1 MNAIE
6 KIKAVKELR
15 QIRNDLY
22 SGSLKPIPKI
32 KAVKRLREL
41 RSLLGASASNEL
53 DESSLK
59 PLALPD
65 DAKRG
70 DLRRAAKQWLSENV
84 QGKTITT
91 SDGKKVSF
99 NRNESTDHLSF
110 NASRSKLHAK
120 AVTFVIDVFKTGN
133 FVGKEALS
141 HHRKDNFVAFHKYQ
155 KWVEIDG
162 YRVLLET
169 AAGELPNG
177 ELEAVEELIAYN
189 QRLASKQ
196 KVENAPASIETAM
209 DSSQAAGSVFHVDN
223 HTAVFDKAQ
232 IYISDLIGYVC
243 ILQILDPQGNDV
255 TNTYQETNTQ
265 PEKTSA
271 LYTFDDTQT
280 KTQRQH
286 ANNAVFAI
294 LDKIERG
301 EMQPENLTPQDKA
314 TLARYSGSGGGLK
327 GRDGKTGSAHE
338 YYTPAPVAAAMWQ
351 AVQEMG
357 FGGGKVLDPCG
368 GSGIFGA
375 FAPENTIVQAVEMD
389 ETSAAVNQL
398 VNGSE
403 RYHVDVASFEE
414 RAQSIP
420 DNSVDAIVTNVP
432 FGDVS
437 LRKHRNKDSK
447 YRKENLQTYFVLRSL
462 DKLKPRGL
470 AAFIVPSSF
479 LDGKGG
485 KAQNAR
491 VLTSQVAEFVGAYR
505 LPNSVFGTAGADVA
519 TDVLFY
525 RKYSRDVAEKIAE
538 LQAQNPALLHEA
550 RVMWDDYI
558 GGKYF
563 RLPENKKYI
572 LGTEGEIESWRT
584 DANGVKKKVYAV
596 INNDSVANIAQAIK
610 RFHGSRIDWAL
621 LDATETEPQTYQAG
635 DTVYQNGQAFVF
647 DGVKFNAQAASE
659 NEMESRANDMMAKL
673 DTPLSAFENQVSA
686 VDFQA
691 ACDYFI
697 QTAQHRFI
705 PEWAA
710 RLHQDLS
717 RVAENKRDAQLRR
730 VLVGLSVQYVMDHFA
745 GDDQTENHADLS
757 DAMKLRV
764 ALDKN
769 LSGWKKAVAAIA
781 LHYSRDT
788 GFSAAWRGDTGNL
801 TQELDADKKVE
812 QLQYLGGTLALSAQ
826 SVRDLGIE
834 PMSSDDWCVNANG
847 TECMKADDYFVGSLK
862 DVLAKID
869 TDIQAA
875 ASDDI
880 RAKLERM
887 RELARAKA
895 PVVRV
900 DNMRFGLRSP
910 FVDNQTLLRF
920 VQGKLSQSK
929 SSLKARLAQQENG
942 AFSIVFDGTP
952 KTENDK
958 LLKRIGAYL
967 ESGRV
972 SHQGVELTTA
982 DGKAMTDSQKLAL
995 IREAV
1000 NEWNAEFDT
1009 WLKADAAFM
1018 QSVADKANDP
1028 ANIRFPQVDNDAPLD
1043 IAGANETVKLHG
1055 YQNAY
1060 IRKAAREFAPINAFG
1075 VGLGKTFTGLAAAQY
1090 ALETGTKQKICFV
1103 VPNAVLSNWHKESS
1117 KYYNENEREK
1127 CLFIGADLDDDG
1139 GLVVNSKNYARD
1151 LNRVLENRH
1160 NKIFMTQQAFEKIR
1174 LREETAQ
1181 DYINYIGRVD
1191 NSFAEKQNA
1200 AKNEKAQA
1208 KAQNLAADIAGKN
1221 KLENAPYFEDLGIDA
1236 VVVDEAHHFKNAK
1249 QAIKVAQVKGL
1260 PSGKPSNRAIDM
1272 SVKLWVVRGGNPRQD
1287 GAMLLTAT
1295 PVTNSPLE
1303 IYSMMSLAIGEERVN
1318 QALLG
1323 SIKGADDFIEA
1334 ICEIQSR
1341 EEVDMKGDTVSAQS
1355 LVGIK
1360 NLALVQQLIG
1370 SNADIKEAQDV
1381 GIAFKQVES
1390 EEISDGIVLD
1400 ATTRRELEKAQ
1411 NAYRIAKMK
1420 IKEQPISGESAQAL
1434 ADFQAVL
1441 EEVGKLETVAH
1452 PFSTIKRMSAALL
1465 DTALLA
1471 DHTVYNVSNVEAAQ
1485 AAVEAFNSQAKAT
1498 FKTERQPENAAWVV
1512 GETTRKNAET
1522 GESITLYT
1530 VKAVAEYADN
1540 QVTLNCQDFN
1550 AQLKLEALLDKHGAD
1565 VSVSVSP
1572 KIAALVENVK
1582 KEQAHIRYAAAPYAK
1597 QIIFVESLAMH
1608 TKIKRIL
1615 TAECGIPAARI
1626 TFISGQFNSDPDE
1639 IIEVQERF
1647 NGDDDNG
1654 YSIIIANKK
1663 AEVGINLQKGCQ
1675 AIHHLELNWTPDSIT
1690 QRNGRGIRQGN
1701 TAEKVN
1707 VYFYEAD
1714 GTFDTYK
1721 RTAINRKSNWIDSV
1735 MRQPENSQD
1744 YAEVGQELTAEDYD
1758 EMIAFDGSAA
1768 AFEAMLQRQNAR
1780 KQAEIERQ
1788 AIAAQNVNIRIV
1800 RQSNEW
1806 LENNP
1811 TAQQRLLNEIKEAAK
1826 DNEALTDANKRL
1838 AKSIEK
1844 SAAEKTIAKNQKA
1857 RDIAYQRMEQWAER
1871 LNGAMYEDKP
1881 IVRAMNEED
1890 RRGYYAQHEDFNV
1903 IIPNYYH
1910 KEELFR
1916 LPENHV
1922 IAQEWQIERNKQLA
1936 LRQSAANNAK
1946 QAAHINGAMADF
1958 VIDALGQGIEL
1969 YRLSDNE
1976 YLPINTIVMSQEEV
1990 YLVSSGKGN
1999 LRYYYGYDTA
2009 NVTNSIYD
2017 DLAKMRILR
2026 PDDADYVDGIKA
2038 LAKWQSAA
2046 MRYLT
2051 QNGRYQRDESEKYPS
2066 VLIDNVLDY
2075 LDDDVK

>member
-1 MNAIE
+1 M
-6 KIKAVKELR
+6 
-15 QIRNDLY
+15 
-22 SGSLKPIPKI
+22 
-32 KAVKRLREL
+32 
-41 RSLLGASASNEL
+41 
-53 DESSLK
+53 
-59 PLALPD
+59 
-65 DAKRG
+65 
-70 DLRRAAKQWLSENV
+70 
-84 QGKTITT
+84 
-91 SDGKKVSF
+91 
-99 NRNESTDHLSF
+99 
-110 NASRSKLHAK
+110 
-120 AVTFVIDVFKTGN
+120 
-133 FVGKEALS
+133 
-141 HHRKDNFVAFHKYQ
+141 
-155 KWVEIDG
+155 
-162 YRVLLET
+162 
-169 AAGELPNG
+169 
-177 ELEAVEELIAYN
+177 
-189 QRLASKQ
+189 
-196 KVENAPASIETAM
+196 
-209 DSSQAAGSVFHVDN
+209 
-223 HTAVFDKAQ
+223 AQ
-232 IYISDLIGYVC
+232 
-243 ILQILDPQGNDV
+243 
-255 TNTYQETNTQ
+255 
-265 PEKTSA
+265 
-271 LYTFDDTQT
+271 
-280 KTQRQH
+280 
-286 ANNAVFAI
+286 
-294 LDKIERG
+294 
-301 EMQPENLTPQDKA
+301 
-314 TLARYSGSGGGLK
+314 YSGSGGGLK
-327 GRDGKTGSAHE
+327 ARDGKTGSAHE
-338 YYTPAPVAAAMWQ
+338 YYTPAPVASAMWD
-351 AVQEMG
+351 VVKEMG

-375 FAPENTIVQAVEMD
+375 FAPENAVVQVVEMD
-389 ETSAAVNQL
+389 ETSATVNKL

-462 DKLKPRGL
+462 DKLKHGGL
-470 AAFIVPSSF
+470 GAFIVPSSF

-485 KAQNAR
+485 KAENAR
-491 VLTSQVAEFVGAYR
+491 VLTSQMAEFIGAYR

-519 TDVLFY
+519 TDILFY
-525 RKYSRDVAEKIAE
+525 RKYGQDAAEKIAQ
-538 LQAQNPALLHEA
+538 LQAQNPDVLTEA

-558 GGKYF
+558 SGKYF
-563 RLPENKKYI
+563 KLPENKKFI
-572 LGTEGEIESWRT
+572 LGEEGETESWRT
-584 DANGVKKKVYAV
+584 DENGDKKKVYAV

-621 LDATETEPQTYQAG
+621 LDATEAEPQSYQTG
-635 DTVYQNGQAFVF
+635 DIVYQNGQAFVF
-647 DGVKFNAQAASE
+647 DGVKFNAQAVSE
-659 NEMESRANDMMAKL
+659 NELESRSNDIMAKL
-673 DTPLSAFENQVSA
+673 DTPLSAFEHKVSA
-686 VDFQA
+686 SDFQA

-710 RLHQDLS
+710 RLHKDLS
-717 RVAENKRDAQLRR
+717 RVAENKREAQLRR
-730 VLVGLSVQYVMDHFA
+730 VLVGLSVQYVMDNFA
-745 GDDQTENHADLS
+745 GENQTENHADLS

-769 LSGWKKAVAAIA
+769 LSGWKKAIAAIA
-781 LHYSRDT
+781 LHYDRKT
-788 GFSAAWRGDTGNL
+788 GFSAAWRGATGDL
-801 TQELDADKKVE
+801 TQELTADKKVE
-812 QLQYLGGTLALSAQ
+812 QLQYLGGTLALPAQ
-826 SVRDLGIE
+826 NVRDLGIE
-834 PMSSDDWCVNANG
+834 PMTNDDWCVNADG
-847 TECMKADDYFVGSLK
+847 TECMKADDYFVGNLK
-862 DVLAKID
+862 DVLDKID
-869 TDIQAA
+869 ADIQAA
-875 ASDDI
+875 ANDDI
-880 RAKLERM
+880 RVKLQRM
-887 RELARAKA
+887 RQIALEKA
-895 PVVRV
+895 PVQSV

-929 SSLKARLAQQENG
+929 SSLKARLEQQASG
-942 AFSIVFDGTP
+942 AFAIVIDGTT

-972 SHQGVELTTA
+972 SHQGVELTNE
-982 DGKAMTDSQKLAL
+982 DGKTLSDSEKLKL
-995 IREAV
+995 IRENV

-1009 WLKADAAFM
+1009 WLKADKAFM

-1028 ANIRFPQVDNDAPLD
+1028 VNIRFPQTDDDAPLA
-1043 IAGANETVKLHG
+1043 ITGANADIKLHG

-1090 ALETGTKQKICFV
+1090 ALETGTKRKVCFV
-1103 VPNAVLSNWHKESS
+1103 VPNAVLSNWHKESG

-1127 CLFIGADLDDDG
+1127 CLFIGADWDDDG

-1151 LNRVLENRH
+1151 LNRVLENHH

-1208 KAQNLAADIAGKN
+1208 KAENLAADIAGKN
-1221 KLENAPYFEDLGIDA
+1221 KLDNAPFFEDLGIDA

-1272 SVKLWVVRGGNPRQD
+1272 AVKLWFVRGNNPRND

-1318 QALLG
+1318 QAFLG

-1381 GIAFKQVES
+1381 GIAFKQVDS
-1390 EEISDGIVLD
+1390 EEMSDGVLLD
-1400 ATTRRELEKAQ
+1400 DVTRSELEKAQ

-1420 IKEQPISGESAQAL
+1420 IKDQPISGESAQAL

-1471 DHTVYNVSNVEAAQ
+1471 NHTVYNVSNIEATQ
-1485 AAVEAFNSQAKAT
+1485 AAVEAFNSQAKTT
-1498 FKTERQPENAAWVV
+1498 FKTEKLPENAAWIV
-1512 GETTRKNAET
+1512 GETNRKNAET
-1522 GESITLYT
+1522 GELTTIYT
-1530 VKAVAEYADN
+1530 VKAVAEYADGK
-1540 QVTLNCQDFN
+1540 VTLNCQDFN

-1565 VSVSVSP
+1565 VSVNISP

-1582 KEQAHIRYAAAPYAK
+1582 KEQAHIRYAKARFAK

-1608 TKIKRIL
+1608 TKIKRII
-1615 TAECGIPAARI
+1615 ARECGIPTARI

-1639 IIEVQERF
+1639 IIDVQERF
-1647 NGDDDNG
+1647 NGDDEDG

-1707 VYFYEAD
+1707 VYFYEVD

-1735 MRQPENSQD
+1735 MKQSSDD

-1758 EMIAFDGSAA
+1758 EMIAFDGSASS
-1768 AFEAMLQRQNAR
+1768 FEAMLRRQTDR
-1780 KQAEIERQ
+1780 KQAEINRQ
-1788 AIAAQNVNIRIV
+1788 AIAAQNVNIRII
-1800 RQSNEW
+1800 RQSTKW
-1806 LENNP
+1806 LNRNP
-1811 TAQQRLLNEIKEAAK
+1811 SAMKRLLNELNEAQK
-1826 DNEALTDANKRL
+1826 DNDALTDANKRL

-1844 SAAEKTIAKNQKA
+1844 SSAEKTIAKNQKT
-1857 RDIAYQRMEQWAER
+1857 RDIAYQRMEQWVER
-1871 LNGAMYEDKP
+1871 LSGVMYDDEPVIRVMTDEDKKGYYYAKYEDFH
-1881 IVRAMNEED
+1881 IRVL
-1890 RRGYYAQHEDFNV
+1890 GYSR
-1903 IIPNYYH
+1903 

-1916 LPENHV
+1916 LPENHI
-1922 IAQEWQIERNKQLA
+1922 IAQEWQTEHDKQTA
-1936 LRQSAANNAK
+1936 LRESASVNAK
-1946 QAAHINGAMADF
+1946 QSSHIDGATADF

-1969 YRLSDNE
+1969 FTQDGE
-1976 YLPINTIVMSQEEV
+1976 YYPIHTIVLDDEKV
-1990 YLVSSGKGN
+1990 KVLSSAKGN
-1999 LRYYYGYDTA
+1999 LSYYYGYESVGVHKISQI
-2009 NVTNSIYD
+2009 NVS
-2017 DLAKMRILR
+2017 KSRILR
-2026 PDDADYVDGIKA
+2026 PDDVDYVDGLKA
-2038 LAKWQSAA
+2038 LAKWQSDA
-2046 MRYLT
+2046 MRYAADSSR
-2051 QNGRYQRDESEKYPS
+2051 RYYADLSSEYPS
-2066 VLIDNVLDY
+2066 ALIDNVLDY
-2075 LDDDVK
+2075 LDNDVK

>member
-15 QIRNDLY
+15 QIRKELS
-22 SGSLKPIPKI
+22 SGSLNAITKI
-32 KAVKRLREL
+32 KAVKRLRQL
-41 RSLLGASASNEL
+41 RALLGVDMQNER
-53 DESSLK
+53 DESILK
-59 PLALPD
+59 PLELPD
-65 DAKRG
+65 NAKRG
-70 DLRRAAKQWLSENV
+70 DLRRVAKQWLSENV

-91 SDGKKVSF
+91 SDGKKVHF

-120 AVTFVIDVFKTGN
+120 AVTFVMDVFKTGN

-141 HHRKDNFVAFHKYQ
+141 HERKDNFIAFHKYQ
-155 KWVEIDG
+155 KWVEIDD

-189 QRLASKQ
+189 QRLAGKQ

-209 DSSQAAGSVFHVDN
+209 DSSQAAGSVFHASN

-232 IYISDLIGYVC
+232 IYISDLVGYVC

-255 TNTYQETNTQ
+255 TDTYQETDTQ
-265 PEKTSA
+265 PKTST

-280 KTQRQH
+280 KTQRQR
-286 ANNAVFAI
+286 ANNAVFAL
-294 LDKIERG
+294 LDKADAG
-301 EMQPENLTPQDKA
+301 ELTIDNITTEQKA
-314 TLARYSGSGGGLK
+314 ILAQYSGSGGGLK
-327 GRDGKTGSAHE
+327 ARDGKTGSAHE
-338 YYTPAPVAAAMWQ
+338 YYTPAPVASAMWD
-351 AVQEMG
+351 VVKEMG

-375 FAPENTIVQAVEMD
+375 FAPENAVVQVVEMD
-389 ETSAAVNQL
+389 ETSATVNKL

-462 DKLKPRGL
+462 DKLKPSGL

-485 KAQNAR
+485 KAENAR
-491 VLTSQVAEFVGAYR
+491 VLTSQMAEFIGAYR

-519 TDVLFY
+519 TDILFY
-525 RKYSRDVAEKIAE
+525 RKYSQDTAEKIAQ
-538 LQAQNPALLHEA
+538 LQAQNPDVLTEA

-558 GGKYF
+558 NGKYF
-563 RLPENKKYI
+563 KLSENKKFI
-572 LGTEGEIESWRT
+572 LGEEGETESWRT
-584 DANGVKKKVYAV
+584 DENGDKKKVYAV

-621 LDATETEPQTYQAG
+621 LDATETEPQSYQTG
-635 DTVYQNGQAFVF
+635 DIVYQNGQAFVF
-647 DGVKFNAQAASE
+647 DGVKFNAQAVSE
-659 NEMESRANDMMAKL
+659 NELESRSNDIMAKL
-673 DTPLSAFENQVSA
+673 DTPLSAFEHKVSA
-686 VDFQA
+686 SDFQA

-710 RLHQDLS
+710 RLHKDLS
-717 RVAENKRDAQLRR
+717 RVAENKREAQLRR
-730 VLVGLSVQYVMDHFA
+730 VLVGLSVQYVMDNFA
-745 GDDQTENHADLS
+745 GENQTENHADLS

-769 LSGWKKAVAAIA
+769 LSGWKKAIAAIA
-781 LHYSRDT
+781 LHYDRKT
-788 GFSAAWRGDTGNL
+788 GFSAAWRGATGDL
-801 TQELDADKKVE
+801 TQELTTDKKVE
-812 QLQYLGGTLALSAQ
+812 QLQYLGGTLALPAQ
-826 SVRDLGIE
+826 NVRDLGIE
-834 PMSSDDWCVNANG
+834 PMTNDDWCVNADG
-847 TECMKADDYFVGSLK
+847 TECMKADDYFVGNLK
-862 DVLAKID
+862 DVLDKID
-869 TDIQAA
+869 ADIQAA
-875 ASDDI
+875 ANDDI
-880 RAKLERM
+880 RAKLQRM
-887 RELARAKA
+887 RQIALEKA
-895 PVVRV
+895 PVQSV

-910 FVDNQTLLRF
+910 FVDNQALLRF

-929 SSLKARLAQQENG
+929 SSLKARLEQQASG
-942 AFSIVFDGTP
+942 AFAIVIDGTT

-972 SHQGVELTTA
+972 SHQGVELTNE
-982 DGKAMTDSQKLAL
+982 DGKALSDSEKLKL
-995 IREAV
+995 IRENV

-1009 WLKADAAFM
+1009 WLKADKAFM

-1028 ANIRFPQVDNDAPLD
+1028 ANIRFPQTDDDAPLA
-1043 IAGANETVKLHG
+1043 ITGANADVKLHG

-1090 ALETGTKQKICFV
+1090 ALETGTKRKVCFV
-1103 VPNAVLSNWHKESS
+1103 VPNAVLSNWHKESG

-1127 CLFIGADLDDDG
+1127 CLFIGADWDDDG

-1208 KAQNLAADIAGKN
+1208 KAENLAADIAGKN
-1221 KLENAPYFEDLGIDA
+1221 KLDNAPFFEDLGIDA

-1272 SVKLWVVRGGNPRQD
+1272 AVKLWFIRGNNPRND

-1318 QALLG
+1318 QAFLG

-1381 GIAFKQVES
+1381 GIAFKQVDS
-1390 EEISDGIVLD
+1390 EEMSDGVLLD
-1400 ATTRRELEKAQ
+1400 DVTRRELEKAQ

-1420 IKEQPISGESAQAL
+1420 IKDQPISGESAQAL

-1471 DHTVYNVSNVEAAQ
+1471 NHTVYNVSNIEAAQ
-1485 AAVEAFNSQAKAT
+1485 AAVEAFNSQAKIT
-1498 FKTERQPENAAWVV
+1498 FKTEHYPENNDWIVS
-1512 GETTRKNAET
+1512 ETNRKNAET
-1522 GESITLYT
+1522 GELTTIYAI
-1530 VKAVAEYADN
+1530 KAVAEYADGK
-1540 QVTLNCQDFN
+1540 VTLNCQDFN
-1550 AQLKLEALLDKHGAD
+1550 AQLKLEALLDKHSAD
-1565 VSVSVSP
+1565 VSVNISP

-1582 KEQAHIRYAAAPYAK
+1582 KEQAHIRYAKARFAK

-1608 TKIKRIL
+1608 TKIKRII
-1615 TAECGIPAARI
+1615 ARECGIPTARI

-1639 IIEVQERF
+1639 IIDVQERF
-1647 NGDDDNG
+1647 NGDDEDG

-1707 VYFYEAD
+1707 VYFYEVD

-1735 MRQPENSQD
+1735 MKQSSDD

-1758 EMIAFDGSAA
+1758 EMIAFDGSASS
-1768 AFEAMLQRQNAR
+1768 FEAMLQRQTDR
-1780 KQAEIERQ
+1780 KQAEINRQ
-1788 AIAAQNVNIRIV
+1788 AIAAQNVNIRII
-1800 RQSNEW
+1800 RQSTKW
-1806 LENNP
+1806 LNRNP
-1811 TAQQRLLNEIKEAAK
+1811 SDIKRLLNELNEAQK
-1826 DNEALTDANKRL
+1826 DNDALTDANKRL

-1844 SAAEKTIAKNQKA
+1844 SSAEKTIAKNQKT
-1857 RDIAYQRMEQWAER
+1857 RDIAYQRMEQWVER
-1871 LNGAMYEDKP
+1871 LSGVMYDDEPVIRVMTDEDKKGYYYAKYEDFH
-1881 IVRAMNEED
+1881 IRVL
-1890 RRGYYAQHEDFNV
+1890 GYSR
-1903 IIPNYYH
+1903 

-1916 LPENHV
+1916 LPENHI
-1922 IAQEWQIERNKQLA
+1922 IAQEWQTEHDKQTA
-1936 LRQSAANNAK
+1936 LRESASANAK
-1946 QAAHINGAMADF
+1946 QSSHIDGATADF

-1969 YRLSDNE
+1969 FTQDGE
-1976 YLPINTIVMSQEEV
+1976 YYPIHTIVLDDEKV
-1990 YLVSSGKGN
+1990 KVLSSAKGN
-1999 LRYYYGYDTA
+1999 LSYYYGYESVGVHKISQI
-2009 NVTNSIYD
+2009 NVS
-2017 DLAKMRILR
+2017 KSRILR
-2026 PDDADYVDGIKA
+2026 PDDVDYVDGLKA
-2038 LAKWQSAA
+2038 LAKWQSDA
-2046 MRYLT
+2046 MRYAADSSR
-2051 QNGRYQRDESEKYPS
+2051 RYYADLSSEYPS
-2066 VLIDNVLDY
+2066 ALIDNVLDY
-2075 LDDDVK
+2075 LDNDVK